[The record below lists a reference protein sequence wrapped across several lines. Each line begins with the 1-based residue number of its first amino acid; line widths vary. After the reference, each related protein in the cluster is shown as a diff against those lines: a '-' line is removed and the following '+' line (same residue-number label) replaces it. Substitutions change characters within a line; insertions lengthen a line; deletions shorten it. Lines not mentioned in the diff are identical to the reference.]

1 MERLKSPLVT
11 EQKKFL
17 LCDGEITRS
26 RTFVCLDFSIPEI
39 KKQNEGDTMQDFELL
54 ERLTKTEERTKSN
67 THRLDKLEPIVNEI
81 HTMSNTMVQ
90 LVEEVK
96 HTNETVS
103 SLDEKVE
110 RMDNRVD
117 IMERSPADDMRAY
130 RKTAVTAMISTIA
143 GALAAGVL
151 VWAASYL

>member
-1 MERLKSPLVT
+1 
-11 EQKKFL
+11 
-17 LCDGEITRS
+17 
-26 RTFVCLDFSIPEI
+26 
-39 KKQNEGDTMQDFELL
+39 MQEFEVL
-54 ERLTKTEERTKSN
+54 ERLTKTEERSKSN

-110 RMDNRVD
+110 RMDSRVD

-130 RKTAVTAMISTIA
+130 RRTAITAMISTIA

-151 VWAASYL
+151 VWVANYI